1 MDTGTY
7 RWDLPLLLNGHIAWK
22 STGGYHEYT
31 SRVDDA
37 PYAYPHTDKV
47 RVHFVTPPRTLQKSH
62 WIIALLEA
70 DLLRNPEDTRTLFYL
85 AQERRDLG
93 DPRARET
100 YLKRA
105 GLGGWEEEA
114 WWCLYQAARLAE
126 WPARAAELMTAWE
139 RRPFRLEPL
148 RDLVRELNVRG
159 DHHAAYQL
167 ACAPHLPNPDATFTE
182 PAVGWEMDFQ
192 RSIAAWWVGK
202 PDETRALSDELLA
215 RDDLPADVREAV
227 ERNRGLC
234 ESEAAA

>member
-1 MDTGTY
+1 
-7 RWDLPLLLNGHIAWK
+7 
-22 STGGYHEYT
+22 
-31 SRVDDA
+31 
-37 PYAYPHTDKV
+37 
-47 RVHFVTPPRTLQKSH
+47 
-62 WIIALLEA
+62 
-70 DLLRNPEDTRTLFYL
+70 
-85 AQERRDLG
+85 
-93 DPRARET
+93 
-100 YLKRA
+100 
-105 GLGGWEEEA
+105 
-114 WWCLYQAARLAE
+114 
-126 WPARAAELMTAWE
+126 
-139 RRPFRLEPL
+139 L